1 MELAKSLRQLATFNA
16 LLACATSVPITLHH
30 WLSDTKFEKLVSDYF
45 WDAVVVLILVVFV
58 VGTYLT
64 GRVHGWWIEIT
75 F

>member
-16 LLACATSVPITLHH
+16 LLACATSVP
-30 WLSDTKFEKLVSDYF
+30 SDTKFEKLVSEYF
-45 WDAVVVLILVVFV
+45 WDAVVVLILVVFL